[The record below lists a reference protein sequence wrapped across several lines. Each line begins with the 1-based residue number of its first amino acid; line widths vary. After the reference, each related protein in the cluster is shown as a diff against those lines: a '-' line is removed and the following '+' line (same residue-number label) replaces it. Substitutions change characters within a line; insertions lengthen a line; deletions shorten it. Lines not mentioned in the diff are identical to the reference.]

1 MAVMPQ
7 TRPRDAVRAE
17 GALVSQFS
25 ERLRIWP
32 AFFRFGLYTYP
43 LVQYRD

>member
-1 MAVMPQ
+1 
-7 TRPRDAVRAE
+7 VRAE
-17 GALVSQFS
+17 GALVGQFS

-32 AFFRFGLYTYP
+32 AFFRFGLYTHP